1 MSKLRGARNG
11 FKKIDLKKWDE
22 PAPIRI
28 LKVDSK
34 PEKAARYT
42 IATVK
47 LRQARDKIKEHPE
60 LSMLYAR
67 SRLRRLTNFE
77 SARAL
82 ELLKEIV

>member
-1 MSKLRGARNG
+1 MKE
-11 FKKIDLKKWDE
+11 WDK
-22 PAPIRI
+22 PAPVRT

-47 LRQARDKIKEHPE
+47 LRQAKDKIKDHPE

-67 SRLRRLTNFE
+67 ARSRRLTNFE
-77 SARAL
+77 SVRAL
-82 ELLKEIV
+82 ELLKEIA